1 MAVTYVNRKGQTYY
15 LHQGIT
21 KTGKPKYFL
30 AQRSEGELVD
40 SIPEGFEIYENPNAQ
55 VFLRRIRPKLI
66 TDAEIEI
73 IRKGMEKYC
82 PQIQYYQMD
91 VKEHVISIF
100 LPDQDVDVLSE
111 LLTFSPKAKE
121 TSIQSL
127 LNQFTT
133 YSPML
138 RFMLIDEK
146 RRHFVTQRY
155 CFLGSID
162 DWIKIGKPG
171 KLASLVKTYV
181 RHLGQESYY
190 ELC

>member
-66 TDAEIEI
+66 TDAEIDVV
-73 IRKGMEKYC
+73 RKGMEKYC
-82 PQIQYYQMD
+82 PQVQHYQID

-100 LPDQDVDVLSE
+100 LSDQDVDVLSE
-111 LLTFSPKAKE
+111 LLAFSPKARE
-121 TSIQSL
+121 TDIPSL
-127 LNQFTT
+127 LNRFTT

-138 RFMLIDEK
+138 RFVLVDEK
-146 RRHFVTQRY
+146 RRRFVTQRY

-162 DWIKIGKPG
+162 DWIEIGKPG

-190 ELC
+190 DLY